1 MGRGPHVA
9 SLGKSSTICNL
20 SLIISV
26 IVKPSKI
33 CICKTVQK
41 KKSFFHTISRFFRLP
56 FCRLAR
62 VAPRPFF
69 LSKLPRRRN
78 SEPSR
83 AIKAAQHQQRRDI
96 QRQER
101 VGQQR
106 QQRVVQFRQEKVG
119 QFRQQD
125 IAIVRQEPINVADQ
139 PIHAAERVFQP
150 VQNNREADPEQQ
162 VINPVHEEE
171 EDVLQVQFQE
181 DEQRN

>member
-9 SLGKSSTICNL
+9 SLGKSSTRG
-20 SLIISV
+20 
-26 IVKPSKI
+26 
-33 CICKTVQK
+33 
-41 KKSFFHTISRFFRLP
+41 FFAYP
-56 FCRLAR
+56 FVDLH
-62 VAPRPFF
+62 VSPRGHFF

-106 QQRVVQFRQEKVG
+106 QQRVV

-162 VINPVHEEE
+162 VINPVHEQE

>member
-1 MGRGPHVA
+1 MCDDLERGPHVA
-9 SLGKSSTICNL
+9 SLGKSITICNL
-20 SLIISV
+20 SVKISV
-26 IVKPSKI
+26 IVKPSKF
-33 CICKTVQK
+33 VYVRQLK
-41 KKSFFHTISRFFRLP
+41 KKVSFIQSRGFFAYP
-56 FCRLAR
+56 FVDLH
-62 VAPRPFF
+62 VSPRGHFF

-106 QQRVVQFRQEKVG
+106 QQRVV

>member
-1 MGRGPHVA
+1 MCDDLERDPHVA

-20 SLIISV
+20 SVIFVL
-26 IVKPSKI
+26 IVKPSEI
-33 CICKTVQK
+33 VYVRQFSK
-41 KKSFFHTISRFFRLP
+41 KKKISCIQSRALFVIFHVSPRGHFF
-56 FCRLAR
+56 
-62 VAPRPFF
+62 
-69 LSKLPRRRN
+69 SKLPRRRN

-106 QQRVVQFRQEKVG
+106 QQRVVQFRQEKVV

-162 VINPVHEEE
+162 IINPVHEEE

>member
-1 MGRGPHVA
+1 M
-9 SLGKSSTICNL
+9 SSQ
-20 SLIISV
+20 
-26 IVKPSKI
+26 VKF
-33 CICKTVQK
+33 VYVRQFK
-41 KKSFFHTISRFFRLP
+41 KKKKISFIQSRGFFAYP
-56 FCRLAR
+56 FVDLH
-62 VAPRPFF
+62 VSPRGHFF

-106 QQRVVQFRQEKVG
+106 QQRVVQFRQ
-119 QFRQQD
+119 QD

-162 VINPVHEEE
+162 VINPVQEEE

>member
-1 MGRGPHVA
+1 M
-9 SLGKSSTICNL
+9 SSQ
-20 SLIISV
+20 
-26 IVKPSKI
+26 VKF
-33 CICKTVQK
+33 VYVRQFK
-41 KKSFFHTISRFFRLP
+41 KKKVSFIQSRGFFAYP
-56 FCRLAR
+56 FVDLH
-62 VAPRPFF
+62 VSPRGHFF

-106 QQRVVQFRQEKVG
+106 VVQFRQEKVV

-162 VINPVHEEE
+162 VINPVQEEE

>member
-1 MGRGPHVA
+1 MCDDLERGPHVA

-20 SLIISV
+20 SLIITV

-41 KKSFFHTISRFFRLP
+41 KKKNFFHTISRFFRLP

-106 QQRVVQFRQEKVG
+106 QQRVVQFRQ
-119 QFRQQD
+119 QD

-162 VINPVHEEE
+162 VINPVQEEE

>member
-1 MGRGPHVA
+1 M
-9 SLGKSSTICNL
+9 
-20 SLIISV
+20 
-26 IVKPSKI
+26 
-33 CICKTVQK
+33 
-41 KKSFFHTISRFFRLP
+41 
-56 FCRLAR
+56 
-62 VAPRPFF
+62 
-69 LSKLPRRRN
+69 PRRRN

-106 QQRVVQFRQEKVG
+106 QQRVVQFRQ
-119 QFRQQD
+119 QD

-139 PIHAAERVFQP
+139 PIHAVERVFQP
-150 VQNNREADPEQQ
+150 AQNNREADPEQQ
-162 VINPVHEEE
+162 VINSVQEEE

>member
-1 MGRGPHVA
+1 M
-9 SLGKSSTICNL
+9 SSQ
-20 SLIISV
+20 
-26 IVKPSKI
+26 VKFVYVRQFIK
-33 CICKTVQK
+33 K

-101 VGQQR
+101 VRHQR
-106 QQRVVQFRQEKVG
+106 QPRVVQFRQERVV
-119 QFRQQD
+119 QFRQQE

-139 PIHAAERVFQP
+139 PIHAVERVFQP
-150 VQNNREADPEQQ
+150 AQNNREADPEQQ
-162 VINPVHEEE
+162 VINPVQEEE